1 MTETLHANIF
11 FLITS
16 FAVITVTIGVVWLL
30 YHLIPIARDIRA
42 IVGKVRKAGDDLEQ
56 DFQSLRSVAKEEGTK
71 GRVIIDLVLSAI
83 QKKLTKKRTSK
94 KSETTDEI

>member
-30 YHLIPIARDIRA
+30 YHLIRVARDIRA
-42 IVGKVRKAGDDLEQ
+42 IVGKVRRAGDDLEK

-71 GRVIIDLVLSAI
+71 GRVIIDLVLSAL
-83 QKKLTKKRTSK
+83 QRRFTKKRSTK
-94 KSETTDEI
+94 KSDTADQI